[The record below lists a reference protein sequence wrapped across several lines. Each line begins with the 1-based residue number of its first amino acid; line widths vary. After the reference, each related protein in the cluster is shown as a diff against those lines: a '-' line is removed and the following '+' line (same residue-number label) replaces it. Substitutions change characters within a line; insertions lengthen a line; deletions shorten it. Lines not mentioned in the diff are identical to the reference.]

1 MATRR
6 PRRPLKAALRPVR
19 TLPQRAVWFASN
31 ETGILVRQVRRR
43 WSRSMRLRVVATTML
58 LGLLV
63 VLAVGTFLSFR
74 IQAGLIDSRQE
85 SAMVEAERLTDTAQ
99 RLFDASDDREPERQD
114 TFVNEL
120 MSQLEGPGGPEA
132 RGVVLLR
139 AQRSTMPS
147 VLRARSST
155 GLVFSVIPESLRE
168 AVNKQSRQQ
177 AQLTSLPTAGD
188 AGGVPALAVG
198 SIIEIPLSG
207 PYELYFVFPLEREQ
221 QILELVQRTLVLAG
235 IGLVLLVGGVAYVVT
250 RQVVTPV
257 RLAAKTAE
265 ELASGRLDRRM
276 QVRGQDDIARLGR
289 AFNGMAASLERQIH
303 QLEELSR
310 VQRRFV
316 ADVSHEL
323 RTPLTTIRMASEVIH
338 EGRHDLDPVLSRS
351 AELLQTQLDRFESL
365 LTDLLEIS
373 RFDAGAAVLD
383 IDADDVREVVG
394 RVVEALEPLA
404 ESRGSTIE
412 MQLPPEPCLAQIDS
426 RRVERIVRNLVGNAI
441 EHGEGRPIE
450 IRVAASPEA
459 VAVAV
464 HDHGV
469 GIDLAELAMV
479 FNRFWRADPAR
490 ARTTGGTG
498 LGLAIALEDAHLH
511 GGWLQAWGEPGAGAV
526 FRLTLP
532 RQVGAVLVGSPL
544 PLVPF
549 RGNPDQDGASA
560 GSAISADFAGLT
572 DPDELLPAPGRDQSL
587 RQPG

>member
-1 MATRR
+1 
-6 PRRPLKAALRPVR
+6 
-19 TLPQRAVWFASN
+19 
-31 ETGILVRQVRRR
+31 
-43 WSRSMRLRVVATTML
+43 MRLRVVATTML

-63 VLAVGTFLSFR
+63 VLVVGTFLSFR
-74 IQAGLIDSRQE
+74 IQAGLIDSRE
-85 SAMVEAERLTDTAQ
+85 ASAMTEAEQLTKQAQ
-99 RLFDASDDREPERQD
+99 GEFAAADYTEADSQD
-114 TFVNEL
+114 IFVNDL
-120 MSQLEGPGGPEA
+120 IDRLEGPGGPRL

-139 AQRSTMPS
+139 AQRSTEPRS
-147 VLRARSST
+147 LRIYSSN
-155 GLVFSVIPESLRE
+155 LLLPSVIPESLRA
-168 AVNKQSRQQ
+168 AVNRQSRQQ
-177 AQLTSLPTAGD
+177 AQITRLPGID
-188 AGGVPALAVG
+188 GHEGIPALAVG
-198 SIIEIPLSG
+198 SIIDIPLSG
-207 PYELYFVFPLEREQ
+207 PYELYFIFPLQREQ
-221 QILELVQRTLVLAG
+221 EILDLVQRTLLLGG

-316 ADVSHEL
+316 SDVSHEL

-351 AELLQTQLDRFESL
+351 AELLQNQLDRFESL

-383 IDADDVREVVG
+383 IEAEDVREVVE
-394 RVVEALEPLA
+394 RVVEALLPLA
-404 ESRGSTIE
+404 ESRGSKI
-412 MQLPPEPCLAQIDS
+412 QLRVPAEPCLAQIDS
-426 RRVERIVRNLVGNAI
+426 RRVERIVRNLLGNAI
-441 EHGEGRPIE
+441 EHGEGGPIE
-450 IRVAASPEA
+450 VRIAGSVEA
-459 VAVAV
+459 VAIVV
-464 HDHGV
+464 HDYGV
-469 GIDLAELAMV
+469 GINVDDLAMV
-479 FNRFWRADPAR
+479 FNRFWRADLAR

-498 LGLAIALEDAHLH
+498 LGLAIAQEDAHLH
-511 GGWLQAWGEPGAGAV
+511 GGWLQAWGEPGVGAV

-544 PLVPF
+544 PLVPHL
-549 RGNPDQDGASA
+549 GDPDQGGDQPGVEIGTELPDSA
-560 GSAISADFAGLT
+560 AGLAQM
-572 DPDELLPAPGRDQSL
+572 LPEPGRDQSL